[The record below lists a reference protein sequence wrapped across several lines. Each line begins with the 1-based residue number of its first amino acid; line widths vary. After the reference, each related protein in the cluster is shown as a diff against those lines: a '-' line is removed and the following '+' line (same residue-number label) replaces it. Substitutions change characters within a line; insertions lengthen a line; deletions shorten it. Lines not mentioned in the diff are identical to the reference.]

1 MTSTGGEFTVFRCLC
16 TLLGL
21 IFYVGDIV
29 SDLLLSVQYFRSGHV
44 TWAALT
50 LVFVLIASVC
60 IQIFSY
66 AWFKDDEEN
75 EENDKDL
82 STCHLIGIHVLQIGI
97 LTR

>member
-1 MTSTGGEFTVFRCLC
+1 MGF
-16 TLLGL
+16 
-21 IFYVGDIV
+21 IFYVGDIG
-29 SDLLLSVQYFRSGHV
+29 SDLLLSVQYFRNGHV

-50 LVFVLIASVC
+50 LVFVLIGSVC

-66 AWFKDDEEN
+66 AWFKDDEEK
-75 EENDKDL
+75 ENDKDL

>member
-1 MTSTGGEFTVFRCLC
+1 M
-16 TLLGL
+16 GL
-21 IFYVGDIV
+21 IFYVGDIG
-29 SDLLLSVQYFRSGHV
+29 SDLLLSVQYFRNGHV

-60 IQIFSY
+60 IQMFSY
-66 AWFKDDEEN
+66 AWFKDDKKN

-82 STCHLIGIHVLQIGI
+82 STCHLIGIHALQIGI